1 MKMQFEEGERDLV
14 MLVCNSSH
22 PNMDCIW
29 EMVLAGEVLEIEM
42 LTLQCSNTSSRLS
55 GRTEAMR

>member
-1 MKMQFEEGERDLV
+1 MQFEEGERDLV
-14 MLVCNSSH
+14 MLVCHSSH

-29 EMVLAGEVLEIEM
+29 EMVSAGEVLEIEM

-55 GRTEAMR
+55 GRMEAMR